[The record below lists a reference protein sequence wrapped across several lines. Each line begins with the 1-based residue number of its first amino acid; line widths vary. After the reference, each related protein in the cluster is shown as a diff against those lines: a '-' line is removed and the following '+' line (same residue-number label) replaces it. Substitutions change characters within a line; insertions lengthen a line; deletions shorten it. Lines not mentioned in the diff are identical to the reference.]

1 MSNIVILISIKFL
14 LKNVLNL
21 HKFIE
26 IETKSR
32 KEKSLTFFLQIYIA
46 LTRVKVLKLVLFV
59 NVPFLFNIIKSNF

>member
-32 KEKSLTFFLQIYIA
+32 KEKSLTFFCKYTWHLQG
-46 LTRVKVLKLVLFV
+46 LKY
-59 NVPFLFNIIKSNF
+59 